1 MPSQHILIKYK
12 CLKDTSF
19 EQAHNRIKLALKQ
32 ILVAHVYSLLLQNSD
47 AKGS

>member
-1 MPSQHILIKYK
+1 MLSQCIMIKYK

-19 EQAHNRIKLALKQ
+19 KQAHYRIKLALKQ

-47 AKGS
+47 EKDS

>member
-1 MPSQHILIKYK
+1 MLSQHILMKYK

-19 EQAHNRIKLALKQ
+19 KQAHNRIKLALKQ